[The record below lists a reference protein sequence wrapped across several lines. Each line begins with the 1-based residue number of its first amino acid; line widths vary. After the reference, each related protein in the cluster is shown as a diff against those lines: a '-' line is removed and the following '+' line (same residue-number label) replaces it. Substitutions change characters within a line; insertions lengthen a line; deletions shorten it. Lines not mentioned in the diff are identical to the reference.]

1 MKWKGM
7 SLDNLMDGKKTITI
21 SLESSQ
27 MGGQLVYRDSSK
39 GALRYIFE
47 TLSSRDQTIMM
58 SEEKG
63 SEDNEIIK
71 DHEENK
77 DGANMNLA
85 FANHT
90 HKTIVPHMKAIQSLK
105 HVIAK

>member
-1 MKWKGM
+1 
-7 SLDNLMDGKKTITI
+7 
-21 SLESSQ
+21 

-63 SEDNEIIK
+63 SEDNEFIK

-90 HKTIVPHMKAIQSLK
+90 NDTIFPHMKVMQSLK
-105 HVIAK
+105 HVIAR

>member
-1 MKWKGM
+1 M
-7 SLDNLMDGKKTITI
+7 
-21 SLESSQ
+21 
-27 MGGQLVYRDSSK
+27 
-39 GALRYIFE
+39 
-47 TLSSRDQTIMM
+47 DQTIMM

-105 HVIAK
+105 HLTMKSICQYTCQDYLPLHESNIQVIEPLYC